1 MIDKELIKKVRL
13 IQFRSSRVVNDILAG
28 EYKSVFKGS
37 GMEFEEVRRYEPGDE
52 IRSIDWNVT
61 ARMGEPYIK
70 RFREER
76 DMSVMF
82 LVDTSASGKYGGADI
97 SKNEV
102 AAQITSILAMS
113 AIKNNDKVGLLA
125 FSDKIEAFIPP
136 KKGTPHVLR
145 LVSDILSLKPE
156 NTGTDIAM
164 ALGYLAKVC
173 KKKCLVFLISDFI
186 DNGYQKPL
194 RVIEKKHDVVAISVK
209 DNQEIELP
217 ACGLVRVIDSES
229 GESYMVDT
237 SSASVRKEFN
247 RIASSQREELKKSL
261 KSMGIDHVGVEAGSD
276 YIPSLVKFFRMRER
290 RRAIG

>member
-13 IQFRSSRVVNDILAG
+13 IQFRSSRVVNDVLAG

-82 LVDTSASGKYGGADI
+82 LVDTSASGEYGSAEI
-97 SKNEV
+97 SKNDV
-102 AAQITSILAMS
+102 AAQITSLLAFS

-125 FSDKIEAFIPP
+125 FSDKIEKYIPP

-145 LVSDILSLKPE
+145 LVSDILSLEPE
-156 NTGTDIAM
+156 NTGTDIEM

-173 KKKCLVFLISDFI
+173 KKKSLIFLISDFI
-186 DNGYQKPL
+186 DSGYEKAL
-194 RVIEKKHDVVAISVK
+194 KVIERKHDVVAISVK
-209 DNQEIELP
+209 DEQEIELP
-217 ACGLVRVIDSES
+217 SCGLVRMVDAES
-229 GESYMVDT
+229 GEVFMLDT
-237 SSASVRKEFN
+237 SSASLRKEFGRLAAAEGDALN
-247 RIASSQREELKKSL
+247 KSL
-261 KSMGIDHVGVEAGSD
+261 KSMGIDHVSVKAGSD
-276 YIPSLVKFFRMRER
+276 YIPQLVKFFKIRER
-290 RRAIG
+290 RKAIG